1 MQTLFDFK
9 PTVDE
14 LQAIGIDSLT
24 LSLRHG
30 VNIDD
35 PITESNY
42 QVDEDA
48 ATFDIALLLTH
59 RKDDTAAEFWKKI
72 PERHQEWLLGFDD
85 LITK

>member
-1 MQTLFDFK
+1 MQTIFDFF
-9 PTVDE
+9 PTPDE
-14 LQAIGIDSLT
+14 LQAIGIDSTTLT
-24 LSLRHG
+24 IRHG

-35 PITESNY
+35 PVTESNY

-59 RKDDTAAEFWKKI
+59 RKDDTANEFWAKI
-72 PERHQEWLLGFDD
+72 PERHEEWLLGFDN